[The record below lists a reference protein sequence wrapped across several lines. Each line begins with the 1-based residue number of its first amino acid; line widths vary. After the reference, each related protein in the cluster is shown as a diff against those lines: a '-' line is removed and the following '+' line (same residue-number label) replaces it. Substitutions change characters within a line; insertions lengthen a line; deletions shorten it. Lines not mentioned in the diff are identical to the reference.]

1 MTKIMARSLRMRSPG
16 ILIAAHCALFCY
28 LMGLASLF
36 ALCTHDAAA
45 AQFEIR
51 PSITLSE
58 EYDDNIFLTPNGKK
72 GDFISRIIPAFT
84 LAHSTSFWTWNME
97 YAYDY
102 RYYANYTVPR
112 DTTYR
117 ANVAEHTNLYN
128 NIFLVD
134 VTDIY
139 QRVTLDVTRNYSQ
152 ESLSYKQSDQNIF
165 AVSPYMNL
173 LSGPSHTVQ
182 IGYQYRN
189 SWFKDPAATD
199 TIENAAFLV
208 INTPLSTNLT
218 VTGGIRYTRGL
229 NSLNGYFKTDIVTG
243 PVYTYAPG
251 SSVFCTLGET
261 WLRFVGYKNIH
272 HLLWDLGF
280 TQHYSTMTL
289 RVETKTDYIPD
300 PYNVLRRV
308 DQLEATLT
316 REASSR
322 TSLSGLA
329 GWYEYRSSPTNYLE
343 TTAYRVQGSMRHVL
357 TPRSTFSGEISNEV
371 LHDYLL
377 DSDTFIYQIATSFE
391 RLMLPDLTLT
401 MNYMYTYAYSP
412 DIYSQNS
419 RDNRFSVQ
427 FSKRF

>member
-1 MTKIMARSLRMRSPG
+1 MRSPR
-16 ILIAAHCALFCY
+16 IIIAVHCALFY
-28 LMGLASLF
+28 FLMGLASQI
-36 ALCTHDAAA
+36 ALCPNDATA
-45 AQFEIR
+45 AQYEIR
-51 PSITLSE
+51 PFITVSE
-58 EYDDNIFLTPNGKK
+58 EYDDNIFLTPNGKR

-84 LAHSTSFWTWNME
+84 LAHSTSFWTWNMA

-102 RYYANYTVPR
+102 RYYAKDTLPR

-117 ANVAEHTNLYN
+117 ANVIEHTNLFN
-128 NIFLVD
+128 NIFLIDMTD
-134 VTDIY
+134 VY
-139 QRVTLDVTRNYSQ
+139 QRVSLDVTRDYSQ
-152 ESLSYKQSDQNIF
+152 ESLSLNQSDQNIF
-165 AVSPYMNL
+165 TVSPYVNL
-173 LSGPSHTVQ
+173 FSGPSHTVQ
-182 IGYQYRN
+182 VGYQYVN
-189 SWFKDPAATD
+189 SWFKDPAAID

-280 TQHYSTMTL
+280 NHRYSTMTL
-289 RVETKTDYIPD
+289 RVETKTDYVPD
-300 PYNVLRRV
+300 PFNVLRRV

-316 REASSR
+316 REASTR
-322 TSLSGLA
+322 TSLSGMA

-343 TTAYRVQGSMRHVL
+343 TTAYRISGRMRHVL
-357 TPRSTFSGEISNEV
+357 TPRSTWSGEISNEV
-371 LHDYLL
+371 LHDYSLA
-377 DSDTFIYQIATSFE
+377 SDTFIYQIAASFE
-391 RLMLPDLTLT
+391 RNMLPDLTLT
-401 MNYMYTYAYSP
+401 MNYIYTYAYSP
-412 DIYSQNS
+412 DVYSQNS

-427 FSKRF
+427 LTKRF